1 LKISAIENPHVH
13 IIGHLTGRLLNRR
26 PPYELDTDQILAAA
40 AEHHKVL
47 EINAHPDR
55 LDIDESIARK
65 AAQMGI
71 KIAINSDA
79 HHGKDLKFLKY
90 GVMTA
95 RRGWLKQEDVINTW
109 DLGRIMDYFHR

>member
-1 LKISAIENPHVH
+1 
-13 IIGHLTGRLLNRR
+13 
-26 PPYELDTDQILAAA
+26 
-40 AEHHKVL
+40 VL

-109 DLGRIMDYFHR
+109 DLGRIMDWAQRKAIEMPKIREKLYLDKRLGINILGSIYARPRSAAA

>member
-1 LKISAIENPHVH
+1 MH

-40 AEHHKVL
+40 AGHHKVL

-55 LDIDESIARK
+55 LDIDESIEK